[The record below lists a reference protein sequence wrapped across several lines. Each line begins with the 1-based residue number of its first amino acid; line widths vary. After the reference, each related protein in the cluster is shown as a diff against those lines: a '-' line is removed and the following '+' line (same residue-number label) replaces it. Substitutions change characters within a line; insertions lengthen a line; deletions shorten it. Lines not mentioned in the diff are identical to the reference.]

1 MNARLATYV
10 ASLPVR
16 TSAAL
21 TDPLIDTIA
30 PGSSFWLQLRS
41 AGLTW
46 RFAALLSAH
55 VMEILFLLVSWAAV
69 GSGVLSGRTDTAWL
83 AAWALCL
90 ASVVLFHSIAKWL
103 EGALAIGLGGLLRQR
118 LLAGAMSIDADALR
132 RKGVGETLSE
142 VFEADA
148 LESLATS
155 GGLQLILA
163 AIELAIIPVVLTWG
177 ASASWEV
184 GVLLAWIVSVAALVS
199 KNVRTRMAWTRSRL
213 GLTHRL
219 VENMTAHRTR
229 LAQQNRSEWH
239 FAEDRE
245 NDEYAA
251 ISEKLDRSTAA
262 IEAMLPRG
270 YLIAALIAFFPSLF
284 NSSATL
290 AQQALTIGAVLF
302 AYTSLQKLSFGVSRA
317 ATVYLAWRSIEP
329 VFKAAPNTVEP
340 EPTGSLAS
348 KTGKILQMQ
357 GVAFAHSGQRHDV
370 LNGCS
375 LSVDSGDALLLEGD
389 SGSGKSTLALLMAGM
404 RRPTAGFLL
413 AGGLDLQTLG
423 ESNWRRRV
431 AVAPQYHENH
441 ILCSSLSFNLL
452 MGRPYP
458 HSAKDLREA
467 EQLCHELGLG
477 PLLERMPSGL
487 DQIVGETGWQLS
499 QGERSRVF
507 LARAIL
513 QNSDLVVL
521 DESFATLDPE
531 SLRQCLE
538 CVRRRAN
545 SLMVIAHP

>member
-1 MNARLATYV
+1 MNTQLASYV
-10 ASLPVR
+10 ESLPAR
-16 TSAAL
+16 SANGL
-21 TDPLIDTIA
+21 TDPLIGTIS
-30 PGSSFWLQLRS
+30 PGSSYWLQLRS

-55 VMEILFLLVSWAAV
+55 VMETMFILACWAAV

-83 AAWALCL
+83 GAWALCL
-90 ASVVLFHSIAKWL
+90 ASMVLFHAIANWL
-103 EGALAIGLGGLLRQR
+103 EGVLAIGLGGLLRQR
-118 LLAGAMSIDADALR
+118 LLAGAMAIDADILR

-155 GGLQLILA
+155 GGLQLLLA
-163 AIELAIIPVVLTWG
+163 AVELAIIPVVLSWG
-177 ASASWEV
+177 ASALWEV
-184 GVLLAWIVSVAALVS
+184 GLLVVWAVVVVVLVA
-199 KNVRTRMAWTRSRL
+199 KNVRTRLAWTKSRL
-213 GLTHRL
+213 ALTHRL

-229 LAQQNRSEWH
+229 LAQQNCTEWH

-251 ISEKLDRSTAA
+251 ISEKLDRSTVA
-262 IEAMLPRG
+262 IEAMLPCG
-270 YLIAALIAFFPSLF
+270 YLIVALVVLFPSFF
-284 NSSATL
+284 NGTSSL
-290 AQQALTIGAVLF
+290 PQLALTVGAVLF
-302 AYTSLQKLSFGVSRA
+302 AYTSLQKLSFSASRA
-317 ATVYLAWRSIEP
+317 ATAYLAWRSIEP
-329 VFKAAPNTVEP
+329 VFKAAPNAVEP
-340 EPTGSLAS
+340 DQTVAPSA
-348 KTGKILQMQ
+348 KTGRVFQMQ
-357 GVAFAHSGQRHDV
+357 GVVFAHNGQSRGV

-375 LSVDSGDALLLEGD
+375 LTVDSGDALLVEGD

-404 RRPTAGFLL
+404 RKPSAGFLL

-423 ESNWRRRV
+423 ESNWRHRV

-441 ILCSSLSFNLL
+441 ILCAPLSFNLL
-452 MGRPYP
+452 MGLPYP
-458 HSAKDLREA
+458 HSAEDLQEA

-487 DQIVGETGWQLS
+487 EQIVGETGWQLS

-513 QNSDLVVL
+513 QNGDLVLL

-538 CVRRRAN
+538 CVRRRAK

>member
-1 MNARLATYV
+1 MNSRLAAYV
-10 ASLPVR
+10 SSLPAR
-16 TSAAL
+16 SAAKF
-21 TDPLIDTIA
+21 TDPLRGTIA

-46 RFAALLSAH
+46 RFAALISSHA
-55 VMEILFLLVSWAAV
+55 VETALLLASWAAV
-69 GSGVLSGRTDTAWL
+69 GSSVLSGRTDTAWL
-83 AAWALCL
+83 GAWALGL
-90 ASVVLFHSIAKWL
+90 ASVVLFHAIAKWL
-103 EGALAIGLGGLLRQR
+103 EGVLAVGLGGLLRQR
-118 LLAGAMSIDADALR
+118 LLAGAMAIDADILR

-148 LESLATS
+148 LENLATS

-163 AIELAIIPVVLTWG
+163 AIELAIIPIVLTWG
-177 ASASWEV
+177 AAAWEV
-184 GVLLAWIVSVAALVS
+184 GVLLAWTGLVVVLVA
-199 KNVRTRMAWTRSRL
+199 KNVRTRLAWTKSRL

-229 LAQQNRSEWH
+229 LAQQNCSEWH

-245 NDEYAA
+245 NEEYAA
-251 ISEKLDRSTAA
+251 ISEKMDRSTAA
-262 IEAMLPRG
+262 IEALLPRG
-270 YLIAALIAFFPSLF
+270 YLVAALVAFFPSFF
-284 NSSATL
+284 NNSATL
-290 AQQALTIGAVLF
+290 AQQALTLGAVLF
-302 AYTSLQKLSFGVSRA
+302 AYSSLQKLSFGVSRA
-317 ATVYLAWRSIEP
+317 ATAYLAWRSIEP
-329 VFKAAPNTVEP
+329 VFNAAPNAIEP
-340 EPTGSLAS
+340 DPSAALPA
-348 KTGKILQMQ
+348 KTGRVLQMQ
-357 GVAFAHSGQRHDV
+357 GVTFAHTGQHRDL

-375 LSVDSGDALLLEGD
+375 LSVDTGDALLLEGD
-389 SGSGKSTLALLMAGM
+389 SGSGKSTIALLMAGM
-404 RRPTAGFLL
+404 RKPSAGFLL

-441 ILCSSLSFNLL
+441 ILCAPLSFNLL

-458 HSAKDLREA
+458 HSAEDLREA

-477 PLLERMPSGL
+477 PLLERMPGGL
-487 DQIVGETGWQLS
+487 EQIIGETGWQLS

-513 QNSDLVVL
+513 QNGDLVVL

-531 SLRQCLE
+531 SLQQCLQ
-538 CVRRRAN
+538 CVRRRAK